1 VDFWNRHRNTLTLRP
16 LSLRVPE
23 LQAAFKNGLGRL
35 KTVTKPKPL
44 KIDSA
49 KIEKLRTITFV
60 VVSVIFGIWAYQTCC
75 EETSL
80 EWQKRHFPSA
90 SIWKT
95 GLQAEGY
102 TLLQNQKT
110 LSQALKNL
118 PSRLDTGNKAWQ
130 SVGSKGQPAWW
141 AIYGISGDSFE
152 SSPGNSGDPLIFCVR
167 CSETPHSWEPV
178 GEGWSG
184 FETVVAKA
192 REQVRLYPAE
202 KRVVLQRKEFFD
214 PREIRY

>member
-1 VDFWNRHRNTLTLRP
+1 MDFWNRHRNALALRS
-16 LSLRVPE
+16 LSWRVPE
-23 LQAAFKNGLGRL
+23 LQATFKNWRERL
-35 KTVTKPKPL
+35 KAIAKQRSLERSV

-60 VVSVIFGIWAYQTCC
+60 MFSVILGIWAYQTCC

-80 EWQKRHFPSA
+80 EWQKRHFPA
-90 SIWKT
+90 AAIWKT
-95 GLQAEGY
+95 GLQSEGY
-102 TLLQNQKT
+102 ALLQNQKT

-130 SVGSKGQPAWW
+130 SLGTKGQPAWW
-141 AIYGISGDSFE
+141 AIYGVSGDST
-152 SSPGNSGDPLIFCVR
+152 DPLIFCVR
-167 CSETPHSWEPV
+167 CSETPRSWEPV

-184 FETVVAKA
+184 FETVLLKA
-192 REQVRLYPAE
+192 REQVGLYPAE
-202 KRVVLQRKEFFD
+202 KRVISKRKEFFD